1 MSLRPGTGSPPS
13 QNLNARLND
22 GRRVLDVADLRQYI
36 YEQMGR
42 IRTTVLMIDDR
53 SATTM
58 ATARTL
64 PITVVTTT
72 LPQQEPGKKEER
84 NAGQPRDS
92 IARPRLLY
100 RQAISIEGDRA

>member
-84 NAGQPRDS
+84 NAEAAQGFD
-92 IARPRLLY
+92 RP
-100 RQAISIEGDRA
+100 APATVSPGDIHRGG

>member
-22 GRRVLDVADLRQYI
+22 GPRVLDLADLRQYI

-42 IRTTVLMIDDR
+42 IRTTVLMIDNR

-58 ATARTL
+58 ATARTR
-64 PITVVTTT
+64 PITVVTTA
-72 LPQQEPGKKEER
+72 LPQQEPGKKRREER
-84 NAGQPRDS
+84 
-92 IARPRLLY
+92 
-100 RQAISIEGDRA
+100 